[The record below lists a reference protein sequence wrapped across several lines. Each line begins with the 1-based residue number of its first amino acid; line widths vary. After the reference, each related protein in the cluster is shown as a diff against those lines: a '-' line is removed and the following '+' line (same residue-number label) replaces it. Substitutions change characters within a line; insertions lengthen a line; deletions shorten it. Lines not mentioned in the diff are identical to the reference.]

1 MMYIVFCSFLFVMS
15 THRMY
20 CIALSKELK
29 HEILKPLKMM
39 AIFVPT
45 LATLSPYIVT
55 AYALSYPIKS
65 ETLNILSISAQ
76 WLGLASTAILFAFYA
91 YEAYRAY
98 TDVVHRRHVY
108 YTAAAVA
115 SVLLGLLFIHS
126 LAYVSTG
133 NTAVL
138 ATAALGDGVSNEV
151 KCQQPALI
159 VHYSKGGETAWRCP
173 TGIMLM
179 SSSSHPF
186 VPWPDY
192 QDGKSAALTTVMD
205 VLTGTTVSLVKEKS

>member
-55 AYALSYPIKS
+55 AYALSYPIS
-65 ETLNILSISAQ
+65 
-76 WLGLASTAILFAFYA
+76 
-91 YEAYRAY
+91 
-98 TDVVHRRHVY
+98 HVY